1 MMRQGA
7 FIDNA
12 LIRKYLDFY
21 ASIIKL
27 FLPDVTLGVQGK
39 TSYKTLYS
47 ETCHELAH
55 ASHFAQV
62 GKSYWDKYIGFIMSS
77 YVTTGGTTY
86 GTGKEKDAGYCEV
99 GEMWGYFMQNS
110 MWHDRYGG
118 NMPNSGSSY
127 WFHPQIFRYLEER
140 GISKSQIFA
149 ALQKDVHSRA
159 ALKAKLLS
167 LYPSKSAVIRQVF
180 ERYSE

>member
-1 MMRQGA
+1 
-7 FIDNA
+7 
-12 LIRKYLDFY
+12 
-21 ASIIKL
+21 
-27 FLPDVTLGVQGK
+27 
-39 TSYKTLYS
+39 
-47 ETCHELAH
+47 
-55 ASHFAQV
+55 
-62 GKSYWDKYIGFIMSS
+62 
-77 YVTTGGTTY
+77 
-86 GTGKEKDAGYCEV
+86 
-99 GEMWGYFMQNS
+99 MWGYFMQNS